1 MTRRIA
7 SQGLASL
14 NMTTPH
20 RSSRQ
25 EQKNSPRIADRFMA
39 FLLGEPKVLRR
50 FKLEVSPVSQ
60 LRRMYTRKFPIG
72 EWEGRIGLLQ
82 IGTAGGAWRPNFIAC
97 LLASLACEKTGCAES
112 PR

>member
-1 MTRRIA
+1 MTRRVA
-7 SQGLASL
+7 CQELASL
-14 NMTTPH
+14 NMTAPH
-20 RSSRQ
+20 RTARQ
-25 EQKNSPRIADRFMA
+25 GQKNSPRIADRFVA

-60 LRRMYTRKFPIG
+60 LRCMCGRRFPIG

-97 LLASLACEKTGCAES
+97 LLALCHAES